1 MQKKRADRAVLIYI
15 CLAAVL
21 ILGIRYFEEVIGW
34 ISRLWNVMLPLVM
47 GLVIAYVLNLILVRV
62 ERVYFPG
69 SKNRFINASR
79 RGVGIVVSILLILGI
94 FALVGGLVIPELIKA
109 FGLIGRNVPVFM
121 EEAAVWLEENSAV
134 DAMEYLE
141 KLDWDDLAQKAVTAA
156 RSGLGSVLG
165 STISVVGSVVG
176 GVVNFFIG
184 LIFGIYILFGK
195 EKLSSQLRRILS
207 AYVSRET
214 VEKLRVVFRT
224 ANETFSS
231 FIIGQCTEAVILG
244 TLCTVGMLLL
254 RFPYAPMIGAFVG
267 ATALI
272 PIVGAYLGAA
282 VGAFMILT
290 VDPLKAVL
298 FVAFIVVL
306 QQLEGNLVYPKV
318 VGSSIGLPGIWV
330 LAAVTVGGGLM
341 GIGGML
347 LGVPV
352 AATAYKLLGRD
363 VNQRNAARAAAE
375 SRRGENRQQ
384 KGTYREHAGAD
395 RPRKED
401 LQRENFRKESPRKEE
416 FLKENPRKEDL
427 HREDPQKE
435 NLRKESRRKE
445 TPHGGR
451 RENKGRADG
460 SHI

>member
-1 MQKKRADRAVLIYI
+1 MQKRRADRAVLIYI

-21 ILGIRYFEEVIGW
+21 ILGIRYFEEVVGW
-34 ISRLWNVMLPLVM
+34 ISRLWNVMFPLIM
-47 GLVIAYVLNLILVRV
+47 GLAIAYVLNIILVRV
-62 ERVYFPG
+62 ERFYFPG

-121 EEAAVWLEENSAV
+121 EDVAVWLEEHSRV
-134 DAMEYLE
+134 DAVKYLE
-141 KLDWDDLAQKAVTAA
+141 GLDWDDLAQKAIAAA

-176 GVVNFFIG
+176 SVINFFIG
-184 LIFGIYILFGK
+184 LIFGIYILSGK
-195 EKLSSQLRRILS
+195 EKLASQLRRILS
-207 AYVSRET
+207 AYVGRET
-214 VEKLRVVFRT
+214 VEKLRTVYHT
-224 ANETFSS
+224 ADETFSS

-254 RFPYAPMIGAFVG
+254 RFPYAPMIGAFIG

-290 VDPLKAVL
+290 VDPIKAVL
-298 FVAFIVVL
+298 FVLFIVVL

-352 AATAYKLLGRD
+352 AATAYKLLGKD
-363 VNQRNAARAAAE
+363 VDRRNAARTSAE
-375 SRRGENRQQ
+375 NRRRENRQKQ
-384 KGTYREHAGAD
+384 EA
-395 RPRKED
+395 
-401 LQRENFRKESPRKEE
+401 QRENARTEQLR
-416 FLKENPRKEDL
+416 KENP
-427 HREDPQKE
+427 P
-435 NLRKESRRKE
+435 KESFEKESGRMENSKGGKGRRK
-445 TPHGGR
+445 TFICRLLFG
-451 RENKGRADG
+451 
-460 SHI
+460 